1 MGRGLAVGIGLGVA
15 VGGGVTE
22 GVGVGV
28 GDGWPPF
35 VVRRIMPPSP
45 TAMPLNASLAN
56 ETSWRFAELPLVC
69 SVQVVPVSMACRI
82 LPPEPTA
89 NPLAAVGKSTPSIA

>member
-15 VGGGVTE
+15 VAVDDGVA
-22 GVGVGV
+22 VGVGN
-28 GDGWPPF
+28 GSPPV
-35 VVRRIMPPSP
+35 VVRRITPPSP

-56 ETSWRFAELPLVC
+56 ETSWRLAELPLVC
-69 SVQVVPVSMACRI
+69 SVQVVPVSVVCRI

-89 NPLAAVGKSTPSIA
+89 NPLATVGKPTPSIA